1 MSIIHMFLSLLL
13 SVKMSMMFSLC
24 HHGNFSQ
31 PSYAFISVAMSSP
44 AAKEYT
50 VDIEISFEN
59 ASFLESVKTYLNS
72 LSFPIQ
78 VNDSDQ
84 ATNILSMVVTTG
96 E

>member
-1 MSIIHMFLSLLL
+1 MLSCCR
-13 SVKMSMMFSLC
+13 STS
-24 HHGNFSQ
+24 HGKFSQ
-31 PSYAFISVAMSSP
+31 PLYAFISVAMSGP

-59 ASFLESVKTYLNS
+59 ASFLEPIKAYLNS

-78 VNDSDQ
+78 GNDTDQ
-84 ATNILSMVVTTG
+84 ATSILSIGVTTG